1 MRRTFGLASKPTY
14 LIDYWKELNLT
25 AYKHETVA
33 ERYKRKYIKRL
44 ANIWLKKEKVM
55 AKQAKVLNSTEIR
68 KVLDYC
74 ATRKHSQR
82 NRALVLTMFNTG
94 MRVSEVASLRIKD
107 IVDNEGNIKNE
118 IRLLAENT
126 KTNEARTVFVNEKLR
141 KELQQYAMLLAKDNP
156 NNKFFYSQKR
166 DSDGFTANTLTQHF
180 HYLYKRVG
188 LDGASSHSSRRTFI
202 TTLANKGIG
211 VRVIMGLS
219 GHKALSSVQCY
230 IDCNSEL
237 MRNAVEGLVVT

>member
-1 MRRTFGLASKPTY
+1 MP
-14 LIDYWKELNLT
+14 
-25 AYKHETVA
+25 
-33 ERYKRKYIKRL
+33 
-44 ANIWLKKEKVM
+44 
-55 AKQAKVLNSTEIR
+55 KQAKVLNSTEIR
-68 KVLDYC
+68 RVLDYC
-74 ATRKHSQR
+74 STRKHAQR
-82 NRALVLTMFNTG
+82 NRALVMMMFNTG

-107 IVDNEGNIKNE
+107 VIDSEGNIKNE

-126 KTNEARTVFVNEKLR
+126 KTNEARAVFVNEKLR
-141 KELQQYAMLLAKDNP
+141 KELAQYAKLLDKDNP
-156 NNKFFYSQKR
+156 NHKFFYSQKK
-166 DSDGFTANTLTQHF
+166 DSDGFSANTLTQHF

-202 TTLANKGIG
+202 TKLANDGIG

-237 MRNAVEGLVVT
+237 MRNAVENLAVV

>member
-1 MRRTFGLASKPTY
+1 MTQQ
-14 LIDYWKELNLT
+14 WHKE
-25 AYKHETVA
+25 VA
-33 ERYKRKYIKRL
+33 ENKQRNYIKRL
-44 ANIWLKKEKVM
+44 AKLWLGKKTM

-68 KVLDYC
+68 RVLDYV
-74 ATRKHSQR
+74 ATRKHALR
-82 NRALVLTMFNTG
+82 NRALVMIMFNTG
-94 MRVSEVASLRIKD
+94 MRVSEVASLRIRD
-107 IVDNEGNIKNE
+107 VIDSEGNIKNE

-141 KELQQYAMLLAKDNP
+141 KELEQYARLLKGTNT
-156 NNKFFYSQKR
+156 NNKFFYSQKLT
-166 DSDGFTANTLTQHF
+166 SDGFTANTLTQHF

-237 MRNAVEGLVVT
+237 MREACELV

>member
-1 MRRTFGLASKPTY
+1 MT
-14 LIDYWKELNLT
+14 
-25 AYKHETVA
+25 
-33 ERYKRKYIKRL
+33 
-44 ANIWLKKEKVM
+44 
-55 AKQAKVLNSTEIR
+55 KQAKVLNSSEIR

-82 NRALVLTMFNTG
+82 NTALVLTMFNTG

-107 IVDNEGNIKNE
+107 VVDSEGNIKNE

-141 KELQQYAMLLAKDNP
+141 KELQQYAKLLTNDSPK
-156 NNKFFYSQKR
+156 NKFFYSQKKY
-166 DSDGFTANTLTQHF
+166 SDGFTANTITQHF

-237 MRNAVEGLVVT
+237 MRNAVEMV

>member
-1 MRRTFGLASKPTY
+1 M
-14 LIDYWKELNLT
+14 IQDWHKE
-25 AYKHETVA
+25 VA
-33 ERYKRKYIKRL
+33 ERNKIKHNL
-44 ANIWLKKEKVM
+44 AIAKLWLGKKTM
-55 AKQAKVLNSTEIR
+55 AKQAKVLNNTEVR
-68 KVLDYC
+68 KVLDYV
-74 ATRKHSQR
+74 ATRKHSLR
-82 NRALVLTMFNTG
+82 NRALVMMMFNTG
-94 MRVSEVASLRIKD
+94 MRVSEVASLRIRD
-107 IVDNEGNIKNE
+107 VMDTDSNIKNE

-141 KELQQYAMLLAKDNP
+141 RELQQYAKLLVNT
-156 NNKFFYSQKR
+156 NTNCKFFYSQKR

-237 MRNAVEGLVVT
+237 MRNAVEMV

>member
-1 MRRTFGLASKPTY
+1 LTQE
-14 LIDYWKELNLT
+14 WHKE
-25 AYKHETVA
+25 VA
-33 ERYKRKYIKRL
+33 ERNKRKHTL
-44 ANIWLKKEKVM
+44 AIAKLWLGKETM
-55 AKQAKVLNSTEIR
+55 TKQAKVLSNAEVR
-68 KVLDYC
+68 KVLDYV
-74 ATRKHSQR
+74 ATRKHSLR
-82 NRALVLTMFNTG
+82 NRALVMMMFKTG
-94 MRVSEVASLRIKD
+94 MRVSEVASLRIRD
-107 IVDNEGNIKNE
+107 VMDTESNIKNE

-141 KELQQYAMLLAKDNP
+141 RELQQYAKLLVNANP
-156 NNKFFYSQKR
+156 NCKFFYSQKR

-237 MRNAVEGLVVT
+237 MRNAVEMV

>member
-1 MRRTFGLASKPTY
+1 MRRSFGLASKPTY
-14 LIDYWKELNLT
+14 LIDYWKEFNLT
-25 AYKHETVA
+25 AYTYETVA

-55 AKQAKVLNSTEIR
+55 TKQAKVLNSTEIR

-74 ATRKHSQR
+74 ATRKHALR
-82 NRALVLTMFNTG
+82 NRALVLIMFNTG

-107 IVDNEGNIKNE
+107 VVDGEGNIKNE

-141 KELQQYAMLLAKDNP
+141 KELQQYAKLLTNDSP
-156 NNKFFYSQKR
+156 NNKFFYSQKK

-237 MRNAVEGLVVT
+237 MRNAVEMV

>member
-1 MRRTFGLASKPTY
+1 MELKTAYP
-14 LIDYWKELNLT
+14 IDYWKEFNMIQDWH
-25 AYKHETVA
+25 KEVA
-33 ERYKRKYIKRL
+33 ERNKRKHTL
-44 ANIWLKKEKVM
+44 AIAKLWLGKKTM
-55 AKQAKVLNSTEIR
+55 AKQAKVLNNIEVR
-68 KVLDYC
+68 KVLDYV
-74 ATRKHSQR
+74 ATRKHASR
-82 NRALVLTMFNTG
+82 NRALVMMMFNTG
-94 MRVSEVASLRIKD
+94 MRVSEVASLRIRD
-107 IVDNEGNIKNE
+107 VMDSEGNIKNE

-141 KELQQYAMLLAKDNP
+141 RELQQYAKLFVNANP
-156 NNKFFYSQKR
+156 NCKFFYSQKR

-237 MRNAVEGLVVT
+237 MRNAVEMV

>member
-1 MRRTFGLASKPTY
+1 MELKTAYP
-14 LIDYWKELNLT
+14 IDYWKEFNLT
-25 AYKHETVA
+25 QEWHKVVA
-33 ERYKRKYIKRL
+33 KRNKRKHTL
-44 ANIWLKKEKVM
+44 AIAKLWLGKKTM
-55 AKQAKVLNSTEIR
+55 AKQAKVLNNTEVR
-68 KVLDYC
+68 KVLDYV
-74 ATRKHSQR
+74 ATRKHSLR
-82 NRALVLTMFNTG
+82 NRALVMMMFNTG
-94 MRVSEVASLRIKD
+94 MRVSEVASLRIRD
-107 IVDNEGNIKNE
+107 VMDSEGNIKNE

-141 KELQQYAMLLAKDNP
+141 RELQQYAKLFVNANP
-156 NNKFFYSQKR
+156 NCKFFYSQKR

-188 LDGASSHSSRRTFI
+188 LDCASSHSSRRTFI

-237 MRNAVEGLVVT
+237 MRNAVEMV

>member
-1 MRRTFGLASKPTY
+1 
-14 LIDYWKELNLT
+14 
-25 AYKHETVA
+25 
-33 ERYKRKYIKRL
+33 
-44 ANIWLKKEKVM
+44 M
-55 AKQAKVLNSTEIR
+55 AKQAKVLNNTEVR
-68 KVLDYC
+68 KVLDYV
-74 ATRKHSQR
+74 ATRKHALR
-82 NRALVLTMFNTG
+82 NRALVMMMFNTG
-94 MRVSEVASLRIKD
+94 MRVSEVASLRIRD
-107 IVDNEGNIKNE
+107 VMDTDSNIKNE

-141 KELQQYAMLLAKDNP
+141 RELQQYAKLLVNTNP
-156 NNKFFYSQKR
+156 NCKFFYSQKR

-237 MRNAVEGLVVT
+237 MRNAVEMV

>member
-1 MRRTFGLASKPTY
+1 MITN
-14 LIDYWKELNLT
+14 WNKE
-25 AYKHETVA
+25 VA
-33 ERYKRKYIKRL
+33 ENKQRKHNL
-44 ANIWLKKEKVM
+44 AIANLYFGKNTM
-55 AKQAKVLNSTEIR
+55 AKQAKVLNNLEIR
-68 KVLDYC
+68 RVLDYV
-74 ATRKHSQR
+74 ATRKHSAR
-82 NRALVLTMFNTG
+82 NRALVMMMFNTG

-107 IVDNEGNIKNE
+107 VIDNEGNIKNE
-118 IRLLAENT
+118 ILLLAENT

-141 KELQQYAMLLAKDNP
+141 KELQQYSKLLTCDNI
-156 NNKFFYSQKR
+156 NAKFFYSQKR

-188 LDGASSHSSRRTFI
+188 LDGCSSHSARRTFI

-237 MRNAVEGLVVT
+237 MRNAVEMV

>member
-1 MRRTFGLASKPTY
+1 MTQK
-14 LIDYWKELNLT
+14 
-25 AYKHETVA
+25 AYETVA

-44 ANIWLKKEKVM
+44 ANTWLQKEKIM
-55 AKQAKVLNSTEIR
+55 PKQAKVLNSTEIR
-68 KVLDYC
+68 RVLDYV
-74 ATRKHSQR
+74 ATRKHALR

-94 MRVSEVASLRIKD
+94 MRVSEVASLRTKD
-107 IVDNEGNIKNE
+107 IVDSEGNIKNE
-118 IRLLAENT
+118 IRLAAENT

-141 KELQQYAMLLAKDNP
+141 KELQQYARVYANANP

-166 DSDGFTANTLTQHF
+166 DSDGFSSSTLCQHF

-202 TTLANKGIG
+202 TTLANKGTS

-219 GHKALSSVQCY
+219 GHRALSSVQCY

-237 MRNAVEGLVVT
+237 MRNAVEGLAVV

>member
-1 MRRTFGLASKPTY
+1 MQRLNTH
-14 LIDYWKELNLT
+14 LIDYWKDSNLIQQWH
-25 AYKHETVA
+25 KEVG
-33 ERYKRKYIKRL
+33 KNKQRKYIKDI
-44 ANIWLKKEKVM
+44 AKHWLGKETM
-55 AKQAKVLNSTEIR
+55 SKQAKVLSNSEIR
-68 KVLDYC
+68 KVLDYT
-74 ATRKHSQR
+74 ATRKHALR

-107 IVDNEGNIKNE
+107 VVDSEGNIKNE

-141 KELQQYAMLLAKDNP
+141 KELQQYAKLLKNDSP
-156 NNKFFYSQKR
+156 NNKFFYSQKK

-237 MRNAVEGLVVT
+237 MRNAVENLAVV

>member
-1 MRRTFGLASKPTY
+1 MTQE
-14 LIDYWKELNLT
+14 WHKE
-25 AYKHETVA
+25 VA
-33 ERYKRKYIKRL
+33 ERNKRKHTL
-44 ANIWLKKEKVM
+44 AIAKLWLGKETM
-55 AKQAKVLNSTEIR
+55 AKQAKVLSNAEVR
-68 KVLDYC
+68 KVLDYV
-74 ATRKHSQR
+74 ATRKHSLR
-82 NRALVLTMFNTG
+82 NRALVMMMFNTG
-94 MRVSEVASLRIKD
+94 MCVSEVASLRIRD
-107 IVDNEGNIKNE
+107 VMDTESNIKNE

-141 KELQQYAMLLAKDNP
+141 RELQQYAKLLVNANP
-156 NNKFFYSQKR
+156 NCKFFYSQKR

-237 MRNAVEGLVVT
+237 MRNAVEMV

>member
-1 MRRTFGLASKPTY
+1 MIDFWHKEVGKNKQRKHTLAIAK
-14 LIDYWKELNLT
+14 L
-25 AYKHETVA
+25 
-33 ERYKRKYIKRL
+33 
-44 ANIWLKKEKVM
+44 WLGKKTM
-55 AKQAKVLNSTEIR
+55 AKQAKVLNNTEVR
-68 KVLDYC
+68 KVLDYV
-74 ATRKHSQR
+74 ATRKHASR
-82 NRALVLTMFNTG
+82 NRALVMMMFNTG
-94 MRVSEVASLRIKD
+94 MRVSEVASLRIRD
-107 IVDNEGNIKNE
+107 VMDTDSNIKNE

-126 KTNEARTVFVNEKLR
+126 KTNEARTVFINEKLR
-141 KELQQYAMLLAKDNP
+141 RELQQYAKLLVNTNP
-156 NNKFFYSQKR
+156 NCKFFYSQKR

-202 TTLANKGIG
+202 TTLANKGIS

-237 MRNAVEGLVVT
+237 MRNAVEMV

>member
-1 MRRTFGLASKPTY
+1 LTQE
-14 LIDYWKELNLT
+14 WHKE
-25 AYKHETVA
+25 VA
-33 ERYKRKYIKRL
+33 ERNKRKHTL
-44 ANIWLKKEKVM
+44 AIAKLWLGKETM
-55 AKQAKVLNSTEIR
+55 AKQAKVLSNAEVR
-68 KVLDYC
+68 KVLDYV
-74 ATRKHSQR
+74 ATRKHSLR
-82 NRALVLTMFNTG
+82 NRALVMMMFNTG
-94 MRVSEVASLRIKD
+94 MCVSEVASLRIRD
-107 IVDNEGNIKNE
+107 VMDTESNIKNE

-141 KELQQYAMLLAKDNP
+141 RELQQYAKLLVNANP
-156 NNKFFYSQKR
+156 NCKFFYSQKR

-237 MRNAVEGLVVT
+237 MRNAVEMV

>member
-1 MRRTFGLASKPTY
+1 MAQQ
-14 LIDYWKELNLT
+14 WHKEVGKMNQ
-25 AYKHETVA
+25 
-33 ERYKRKYIKRL
+33 RNYIKCL
-44 ANIWLKKEKVM
+44 AKFWLGNKTM
-55 AKQAKVLNSTEIR
+55 TKQAKVLNSTEIR
-68 KVLDYC
+68 RVLDYV
-74 ATRKHSQR
+74 ATRKHALR
-82 NRALVLTMFNTG
+82 NRALVMIMFNTG

-107 IVDNEGNIKNE
+107 VVGTDGNIKNE

-141 KELQQYAMLLAKDNP
+141 KELEQYARLLKDANP
-156 NNKFFYSQKR
+156 NSKFFYSQKHT
-166 DSDGFTANTLTQHF
+166 SDGFTANTLTQHF

-188 LDGASSHSSRRTFI
+188 LDNCSSHSARRTFI

-237 MRNAVEGLVVT
+237 MRNAVEMV

>member
-1 MRRTFGLASKPTY
+1 MTLHRQKEVGILNIRKHT
-14 LIDYWKELNLT
+14 IDIAKL
-25 AYKHETVA
+25 
-33 ERYKRKYIKRL
+33 
-44 ANIWLKKEKVM
+44 WLGKKTM
-55 AKQAKVLNSTEIR
+55 AKQAKVLNNAEIR

-74 ATRKHSQR
+74 ATRKHASR
-82 NRALVLTMFNTG
+82 NRALVMMMFNTG
-94 MRVSEVASLRIKD
+94 MRVSEVASLRIRD
-107 IVDNEGNIKNE
+107 VMDTDGNIKNE

-141 KELQQYAMLLAKDNP
+141 KELQQYAKIYANTNP

-166 DSDGFTANTLTQHF
+166 DSEGFTANTLTQHF

-237 MRNAVEGLVVT
+237 MRNAVEMV

>member
-1 MRRTFGLASKPTY
+1 
-14 LIDYWKELNLT
+14 
-25 AYKHETVA
+25 
-33 ERYKRKYIKRL
+33 
-44 ANIWLKKEKVM
+44 M
-55 AKQAKVLNSTEIR
+55 AKQAKVLNNTEVR
-68 KVLDYC
+68 KVLDYV
-74 ATRKHSQR
+74 ATRKHSSR
-82 NRALVLTMFNTG
+82 NRALVMMMFNTG
-94 MRVSEVASLRIKD
+94 MRVSEVASLRIRD
-107 IVDNEGNIKNE
+107 VLDSEGNIKNE
-118 IRLLAENT
+118 ICLLAENT

-141 KELQQYAMLLAKDNP
+141 RELQQYVKLLVNTNP
-156 NNKFFYSQKR
+156 NCKFFYSQKR
-166 DSDGFTANTLTQHF
+166 DSDGFSASTLCQHF

-237 MRNAVEGLVVT
+237 MRNAVEMV

>member
-1 MRRTFGLASKPTY
+1 
-14 LIDYWKELNLT
+14 
-25 AYKHETVA
+25 
-33 ERYKRKYIKRL
+33 
-44 ANIWLKKEKVM
+44 M
-55 AKQAKVLNSTEIR
+55 AKQAKVLNSAEIR
-68 KVLDYC
+68 RVLDYC
-74 ATRKHSQR
+74 ATRKHAQR
-82 NRALVLTMFNTG
+82 NRALVMMMFNTG

-107 IVDNEGNIKNE
+107 VVDMDGNIKNE

-126 KTNEARTVFVNEKLR
+126 KTNEARTVFVNDKLR
-141 KELQQYAMLLAKDNP
+141 KELTHYAKLYANR
-156 NNKFFYSQKR
+156 NVNSKFFYSQKR
-166 DSDGFTANTLTQHF
+166 NSDGFTANTLTQHF

-202 TTLANKGIG
+202 TKLANDGIG

-237 MRNAVEGLVVT
+237 MRNAVENLAVV

>member
-1 MRRTFGLASKPTY
+1 LYKENTLITNWNKEVGKNKQRKHNLAIAK
-14 LIDYWKELNLT
+14 L
-25 AYKHETVA
+25 
-33 ERYKRKYIKRL
+33 
-44 ANIWLKKEKVM
+44 WLKEKTM
-55 AKQAKVLNSTEIR
+55 AKQAKVLNNMEIR
-68 KVLDYC
+68 RVLDYV

-82 NRALVLTMFNTG
+82 NRALVMMMFNTG

-107 IVDNEGNIKNE
+107 VVDSEGNIKNE
-118 IRLLAENT
+118 ILLLAENT

-141 KELQQYAMLLAKDNP
+141 KELQQYSKLLASANS

-180 HYLYKRVG
+180 HYLYKCVG
-188 LDGASSHSSRRTFI
+188 LDGCSSHSARRTFI

-237 MRNAVEGLVVT
+237 MRNAVEMV

>member
-1 MRRTFGLASKPTY
+1 MTQQ
-14 LIDYWKELNLT
+14 WHKE
-25 AYKHETVA
+25 VA
-33 ERYKRKYIKRL
+33 ENKQRNYIKRL
-44 ANIWLKKEKVM
+44 AKLWLGKKTM
-55 AKQAKVLNSTEIR
+55 TKQAKVLNSTEIR
-68 KVLDYC
+68 RVLDYV
-74 ATRKHSQR
+74 ATRKHALR
-82 NRALVLTMFNTG
+82 NRALVMIMFNTG

-107 IVDNEGNIKNE
+107 VVDTDGNIKDE

-141 KELQQYAMLLAKDNP
+141 KELEQYARLLKDANP
-156 NNKFFYSQKR
+156 NSKFFYSQKHT
-166 DSDGFTANTLTQHF
+166 SDGFTANTLTQHF
-180 HYLYKRVG
+180 HYLYRKVG

-237 MRNAVEGLVVT
+237 MRNAVEMV

>member
-1 MRRTFGLASKPTY
+1 
-14 LIDYWKELNLT
+14 LIQDWYKE
-25 AYKHETVA
+25 VA
-33 ERYKRKYIKRL
+33 ERNKRKHTL
-44 ANIWLKKEKVM
+44 AIAKLWLGKETM
-55 AKQAKVLNSTEIR
+55 AKQAKVLSNAEVR
-68 KVLDYC
+68 KVLDYV
-74 ATRKHSQR
+74 ATIKHSLR
-82 NRALVLTMFNTG
+82 NRALVMMMFNTG
-94 MRVSEVASLRIKD
+94 MRVSEVASLRIRD
-107 IVDNEGNIKNE
+107 VMDTESNIKNE

-141 KELQQYAMLLAKDNP
+141 RELQQYAKLFVNANP
-156 NNKFFYSQKR
+156 NCKFFYSQKR

-237 MRNAVEGLVVT
+237 MRNAVEMV

>member
-1 MRRTFGLASKPTY
+1 MTAS
-14 LIDYWKELNLT
+14 WHKE
-25 AYKHETVA
+25 VA
-33 ERYKRKYIKRL
+33 SNNNRNYIKRL
-44 ANIWLKKEKVM
+44 AKLWLGKKTM
-55 AKQAKVLNSTEIR
+55 TKQAKVLNSTEIR
-68 KVLDYC
+68 RVLDYV
-74 ATRKHSQR
+74 ATRKHSAR
-82 NRALVLTMFNTG
+82 NRALVMIMFNTG

-107 IVDNEGNIKNE
+107 VVDNDGNIKSE

-126 KTNEARTVFVNEKLR
+126 KTNETRTVFVNEKLR
-141 KELQQYAMLLAKDNP
+141 KELEQYAKLIKGNHP
-156 NNKFFYSQKR
+156 NSKFFYSQKHT
-166 DSDGFTANTLTQHF
+166 SDGFTANTLTQHF

-237 MRNAVEGLVVT
+237 MRNAVEGLSV

>member
-1 MRRTFGLASKPTY
+1 MITN
-14 LIDYWKELNLT
+14 WNKE
-25 AYKHETVA
+25 VA
-33 ERYKRKYIKRL
+33 ENKQRKHNL
-44 ANIWLKKEKVM
+44 AIANLYFGKNTM
-55 AKQAKVLNSTEIR
+55 AKQAKVLNNMEIR
-68 KVLDYC
+68 RVLDYV

-82 NRALVLTMFNTG
+82 NRALVIMMFNTG

-107 IVDNEGNIKNE
+107 VVDSEGNIKNE
-118 IRLLAENT
+118 ILLLAENT

-141 KELQQYAMLLAKDNP
+141 KELQQYSKLLASANS
-156 NNKFFYSQKR
+156 NHKFFYSQKR

-188 LDGASSHSSRRTFI
+188 LDGCSSHSARRTFI
-202 TTLANKGIG
+202 TTLANKGIS

-237 MRNAVEGLVVT
+237 MRNAVEMV

>member
-1 MRRTFGLASKPTY
+1 MRRTLHSVSKTAH
-14 LIDYWKELNLT
+14 LIDFRKKLQMKTNWHKEVGKDKQRN
-25 AYKHETVA
+25 
-33 ERYKRKYIKRL
+33 YIKRL
-44 ANIWLKKEKVM
+44 AKLWLGQKTM
-55 AKQAKVLNSTEIR
+55 TKQAKVLNSTEIR
-68 KVLDYC
+68 RVLDYV
-74 ATRKHSQR
+74 ATRKHSAR
-82 NRALVLTMFNTG
+82 NRALVMIMFNTG

-107 IVDNEGNIKNE
+107 VVDNDGNIKSE

-126 KTNEARTVFVNEKLR
+126 KTNETRTVFVNEKLR
-141 KELQQYAMLLAKDNP
+141 KELEQYAKLIKGNHP
-156 NNKFFYSQKR
+156 NSKFFYSQKHT
-166 DSDGFTANTLTQHF
+166 SDGFTANTLTQHF

-237 MRNAVEGLVVT
+237 MRNAVEGLSV

>member
-1 MRRTFGLASKPTY
+1 
-14 LIDYWKELNLT
+14 
-25 AYKHETVA
+25 
-33 ERYKRKYIKRL
+33 
-44 ANIWLKKEKVM
+44 M

-68 KVLDYC
+68 RVLDYC
-74 ATRKHSQR
+74 STRKHSQR
-82 NRALVLTMFNTG
+82 NRALVMIMFNTG

-107 IVDNEGNIKNE
+107 VIDSEGNIKNE
-118 IRLLAENT
+118 ILLLAENT
-126 KTNEARTVFVNEKLR
+126 KTNEARAVFVSEKLR
-141 KELQQYAMLLAKDNP
+141 KELAQYAKLLDKDNSD
-156 NNKFFYSQKR
+156 NKFFYSQKKA
-166 DSDGFTANTLTQHF
+166 SDGLANTLTQHF

-202 TTLANKGIG
+202 TKLANDGIG

-237 MRNAVEGLVVT
+237 MRNAVENLAVV

>member
-1 MRRTFGLASKPTY
+1 MELKTAYP
-14 LIDYWKELNLT
+14 IDYWKEFNLT
-25 AYKHETVA
+25 QEWHKVVA
-33 ERYKRKYIKRL
+33 KRNKRKHTL
-44 ANIWLKKEKVM
+44 AIAKLWLGKKTM
-55 AKQAKVLNSTEIR
+55 AKQAKVLNNTEVR
-68 KVLDYC
+68 KVLDYV
-74 ATRKHSQR
+74 ATRKHASR
-82 NRALVLTMFNTG
+82 NRALVMMMFNTG
-94 MRVSEVASLRIKD
+94 MRVSEVASLRIRD
-107 IVDNEGNIKNE
+107 VMDSEGNIKNE

-141 KELQQYAMLLAKDNP
+141 RELQQYAKLFVNANP
-156 NNKFFYSQKR
+156 NCKFFYSQKR

-237 MRNAVEGLVVT
+237 MRNAVEMV

>member
-1 MRRTFGLASKPTY
+1 MITNWQLEVAKNKQRKHNLAIAK
-14 LIDYWKELNLT
+14 L
-25 AYKHETVA
+25 
-33 ERYKRKYIKRL
+33 
-44 ANIWLKKEKVM
+44 WLKEKTM
-55 AKQAKVLNSTEIR
+55 AKQAKVLNNMEIR
-68 KVLDYC
+68 RVLDYV
-74 ATRKHSQR
+74 ATRKHSAR
-82 NRALVLTMFNTG
+82 NRALVMMMFNTG

-107 IVDNEGNIKNE
+107 VVDMEGNIKNE
-118 IRLLAENT
+118 ILLLAENT

-141 KELQQYAMLLAKDNP
+141 KELQQYSKLLASDNI

-166 DSDGFTANTLTQHF
+166 DSDGFSASTLCQHF

-219 GHKALSSVQCY
+219 GHKALSSVQVY

-237 MRNAVEGLVVT
+237 MRNAVEMV